1 VLDYDLTI
9 PDGATE
15 GDTVVVLLH
24 GRGSHKGDLQAL
36 GPVFPEDWTLVT
48 PQAPYP
54 GAEWGYG
61 PGWAWYRY
69 VQEDQL
75 VAETLTDSL
84 AKVDDLLA
92 ALPEILGFIP
102 GRIVLGGF
110 SQGGTMSV
118 AYAMSRP
125 GAVVAA
131 LNFSGFVAD
140 SVVLPTSEDAD
151 AATPIFWGHGTADP
165 NIPFHLAIKGRERLT
180 EAGIPLVAMDYGIG
194 HWMVPDE
201 IHDAVAMVESQR
213 RYRPGSDSAYPVS
226 SAYPAPVTARP
237 PSPDPR
243 TRTAPSQ

>member
-1 VLDYDLTI
+1 
-9 PDGATE
+9 
-15 GDTVVVLLH
+15 
-24 GRGSHKGDLQAL
+24 
-36 GPVFPEDWTLVT
+36 
-48 PQAPYP
+48 
-54 GAEWGYG
+54 
-61 PGWAWYRY
+61 
-69 VQEDQL
+69 
-75 VAETLTDSL
+75 
-84 AKVDDLLA
+84 
-92 ALPEILGFIP
+92 
-102 GRIVLGGF
+102 
-110 SQGGTMSV
+110 M
-118 AYAMSRP
+118 
-125 GAVVAA
+125 
-131 LNFSGFVAD
+131 
-140 SVVLPTSEDAD
+140 VLPTSEDAD